1 MMGNESGPRFVGRSA
16 PETMAPETMPISADL
31 LEILCCPET
40 KVPVEMLP
48 AEKLAALNERVEAGE
63 VSYVDGG
70 KVEKPLQEALMTTD
84 GKTVYR
90 VDDDI
95 PVMLV
100 DKGIPTRQ
108 IGGL

>member
-1 MMGNESGPRFVGRSA
+1 
-16 PETMAPETMPISADL
+16 MPISSDL

-48 AEKLAALNERVEAGE
+48 ADKLATLNARVEAGE
-63 VSYVDGG
+63 VAYVDGG

-90 VDDDI
+90 IDDDI

>member
-1 MMGNESGPRFVGRSA
+1 
-16 PETMAPETMPISADL
+16 MPISADL

-48 AEKLAALNERVEAGE
+48 ADKLEALNAKIASGE
-63 VSYVDGG
+63 GAYADGS
-70 KVEKPLQEALMTTD
+70 KIDKPLQEGLITTD

-90 VDDDI
+90 IDDDI

-108 IGGL
+108 FGGL